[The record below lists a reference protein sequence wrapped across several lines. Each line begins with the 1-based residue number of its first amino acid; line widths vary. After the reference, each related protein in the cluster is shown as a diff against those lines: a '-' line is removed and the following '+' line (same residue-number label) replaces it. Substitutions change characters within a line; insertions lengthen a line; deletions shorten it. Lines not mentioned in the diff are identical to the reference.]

1 MENLCCLGFLSLIC
15 TISGFL
21 VWYNLFM
28 PEPDA
33 SPPKII
39 ALLPAYNEAVRIVP
53 VLESVLVHLPALV
66 VDDGSTDQ
74 TAEFARAA
82 GAQVI
87 LQQPNAGKGAAL
99 RAGFRRAIQDG
110 YDAVVTLD
118 SDGQHDPEDLPAF
131 LIRYGQIH
139 SDLIIGY
146 RDFRLM
152 PLSRRLA
159 NTAGR
164 LAFSWALGQFIL
176 DNQSGYRLISKRM
189 MEATLNSQEEGFEF
203 EVEMIQICLKKGFT
217 LSWVPIKTIYAGE
230 ESHIRPIPHVQ
241 RFLHQVWLTRQAR
254 FKKE

>member
-1 MENLCCLGFLSLIC
+1 
-15 TISGFL
+15 
-21 VWYNLFM
+21 M

-33 SPPKII
+33 SPSKVI
-39 ALLPAYNEAVRIVP
+39 ALLPAFNEAVRIVP
-53 VLESVLVHLPALV
+53 VLESVLAYLPALV

-74 TAEFARAA
+74 TAEFARAV

-87 LQQPNAGKGAAL
+87 QQPNAGKGAAL
-99 RAGFRRAIQDG
+99 RAGFRQVIQDG
-110 YDAVVTLD
+110 CDAVVTLD
-118 SDGQHDPEDLPAF
+118 SDGQHDPADIPAF
-131 LIRYGQIH
+131 LIRYGQIRA
-139 SDLIIGY
+139 DLIIGY

-203 EVEMIQICLKKGFT
+203 EVEMIQICLKEGFT

-230 ESHIRPIPHVQ
+230 GSHIRPIPHVQ
-241 RFLHQVWLTRQAR
+241 RFLRMVWLTRLSR
-254 FKKE
+254 FKKG

>member
-1 MENLCCLGFLSLIC
+1 MS
-15 TISGFL
+15 
-21 VWYNLFM
+21 
-28 PEPDA
+28 EPDS
-33 SPPKII
+33 SPPKVI
-39 ALLPAYNEAVRIVP
+39 ALLPAFNEAVRIVP

-74 TAEFARAA
+74 TAEFARDA

-87 LQQPNAGKGAAL
+87 QQPNAGKGAAL
-99 RAGFRRAIQDG
+99 RAGFRQVIQDG

-118 SDGQHDPEDLPAF
+118 SDGQHDPADIPAF
-131 LIRYGQIH
+131 LIRYGQIRA
-139 SDLIIGY
+139 DLIIGY

-159 NTAGR
+159 NSAGR

-203 EVEMIQICLKKGFT
+203 EVEMIQICLKEGFT

-230 ESHIRPIPHVQ
+230 GSHIRPIPHVQ
-241 RFLHQVWLTRQAR
+241 RFLRR
-254 FKKE
+254 SG

>member
-1 MENLCCLGFLSLIC
+1 
-15 TISGFL
+15 
-21 VWYNLFM
+21 M

-33 SPPKII
+33 SPSKVI
-39 ALLPAYNEAVRIVP
+39 ALLPAFNEAVRIVP

-74 TAEFARAA
+74 TAEFARDA

-87 LQQPNAGKGAAL
+87 QQPNAGKGAAL
-99 RAGFRRAIQDG
+99 RAGFRQVIQDG

-118 SDGQHDPEDLPAF
+118 SDGQHDPADLPAF
-131 LIRYGQIH
+131 LIRYGQIRA
-139 SDLIIGY
+139 DLIIGY

-159 NTAGR
+159 NSAGR

-189 MEATLNSQEEGFEF
+189 MEATLDSQEEGFEF
-203 EVEMIQICLKKGFT
+203 EVEMIQICLKEGFT

-230 ESHIRPIPHVQ
+230 GSHIRPIPHVQ
-241 RFLHQVWLTRQAR
+241 RFLRQVWLTRLSR
-254 FKKE
+254 IKKE